1 MVDVAEA
8 AGPVDRLHGLL
19 LAMTGRVDD
28 DGIDGARELLGIG
41 QPDAGAEYL
50 AGCLLA
56 GRIEVTAAEQYHL
69 RRVLEETR
77 SQPQL
82 ADRLAVVDSL
92 LPEHHKFNAPDSD
105 DSDLELALK
114 QVGGRL
120 TGLRGLWVTNRT
132 TPAGTSYGAVPQ
144 GVLLAE
150 VGPDGSGPA
159 VAYQLISAL
168 RRAGLR
174 YAVDVFATGADLP
187 EYHRDALSTARRV
200 RLDIAPAERTAP
212 PVVPRPEQVVEPRQ
226 VAEPRQETR
235 QEARQEARQ
244 VAEHRQ
250 PEEPPSP
257 PPAPPA
263 PVEES
268 RPEGVSHAVAE
279 PQHEFPGE
287 SPEDA
292 QPETAAEQTGVMMR
306 VPAAVD
312 AKLTDRERN
321 LLRKLHEELAHRE
334 QDGPGKRQGE
344 DGRTST
350 MPGGTGGFPPIAA
363 NQQQAYAPQQQR

>member
-8 AGPVDRLHGLL
+8 AGPVDRLHSLL

-28 DGIDGARELLGIG
+28 DGIDGARELLGMG
-41 QPDAGAEYL
+41 QPDAGAEFL
-50 AGCLLA
+50 AGCLLS
-56 GRIEVTAAEQYHL
+56 GRIEVTTAEQYHL
-69 RRVLEETR
+69 RRVLDETR
-77 SQPQL
+77 SNHQL
-82 ADRLAVVDSL
+82 ADRLNVVESL
-92 LPEHHKFNAPDSD
+92 LPEHHKFSAPDSD
-105 DSDLELALK
+105 DADLELALK

-120 TGLRGLWVTNRT
+120 AGLRGLWITNRT

-159 VAYQLISAL
+159 VAFQLISAL

-200 RLDIAPAERTAP
+200 RLDAAPAERTAP
-212 PVVPRPEQVVEPRQ
+212 PVVPRPEQVV
-226 VAEPRQETR
+226 
-235 QEARQEARQ
+235 
-244 VAEHRQ
+244 EHRQ

-287 SPEDA
+287 PPEDA
-292 QPETAAEQTGVMMR
+292 EPETAAEQTGVMMR

-334 QDGPGKRQGE
+334 QDGPGKRQAQGE

-363 NQQQAYAPQQQR
+363 NQQQAYTPQQR

>member
-8 AGPVDRLHGLL
+8 AGPVDRLHSLL
-19 LAMTGRVDD
+19 LAVTGRVDD
-28 DGIDGARELLGIG
+28 DGIDGARELLGMG

-69 RRVLEETR
+69 RRVLDETR
-77 SQPQL
+77 SNRQL
-82 ADRLAVVDSL
+82 ADRLKVVESL
-92 LPEHHKFNAPDSD
+92 LPENHKFNAPDTD
-105 DSDLELALK
+105 DTGLELALK
-114 QVGGRL
+114 QIGGRL
-120 TGLRGLWVTNRT
+120 AGLRGLWITSRT

-159 VAYQLISAL
+159 VAFQLVSAL
-168 RRAGLR
+168 RRSGLR
-174 YAVDVFATGADLP
+174 YSVDVFSTGADLP
-187 EYHRDALSTARRV
+187 EYHRDALSSARRV
-200 RLDIAPAERTAP
+200 RLEVAPAERTAP
-212 PVVPRPEQVVEPRQ
+212 PVVPRPEQVVER
-226 VAEPRQETR
+226 
-235 QEARQEARQ
+235 
-244 VAEHRQ
+244 RQ
-250 PEEPPSP
+250 PEEPPAPAPAP
-257 PPAPPA
+257 PPAQQA

-287 SPEDA
+287 PTQDA

-334 QDGPGKRQGE
+334 QDGPAKRQPKADNGE
-344 DGRTST
+344 EGWTST

-363 NQQQAYAPQQQR
+363 NQQQAYTPQQR

>member
-8 AGPVDRLHGLL
+8 AGPVDRLHSLL

-28 DGIDGARELLGIG
+28 DGIDGARELLGMG
-41 QPDAGAEYL
+41 LPDAGAEYL

-56 GRIEVTAAEQYHL
+56 GQIEVTAAEQYHL
-69 RRVLEETR
+69 RRVLDETR
-77 SQPQL
+77 SNRQL
-82 ADRLAVVDSL
+82 ADRLKVVESL
-92 LPEHHKFNAPDSD
+92 LPENHKFSAPHTD
-105 DSDLELALK
+105 DTDLELALK
-114 QVGGRL
+114 QIGGRL
-120 TGLRGLWVTNRT
+120 AGLRGMWITSRT

-159 VAYQLISAL
+159 VAFQLVSAL

-200 RLDIAPAERTAP
+200 RLEVAPVERAAP
-212 PVVPRPEQVVEPRQ
+212 PAVPRPEQVVERRQ
-226 VAEPRQETR
+226 A
-235 QEARQEARQ
+235 
-244 VAEHRQ
+244 
-250 PEEPPSP
+250 EEPPAPP
-257 PPAPPA
+257 PPAQPA
-263 PVEES
+263 PVEEP

-287 SPEDA
+287 PPEDA
-292 QPETAAEQTGVMMR
+292 HPETAAEQTGVMMR

-334 QDGPGKRQGE
+334 QDGPAKRQPKAE

-350 MPGGTGGFPPIAA
+350 MPGGTGGFPPISA
-363 NQQQAYAPQQQR
+363 NQQVYTSQQQR

>member
-1 MVDVAEA
+1 MDVAEA
-8 AGPVDRLHGLL
+8 AGPVDRLHSLL

-28 DGIDGARELLGIG
+28 DGIDGARELLGMG
-41 QPDAGAEYL
+41 QPDAGAEFL

-69 RRVLEETR
+69 RRVLEESR
-77 SQPQL
+77 GNHQL
-82 ADRLAVVDSL
+82 ADRLTVVESL
-92 LPEHHKFNAPDSD
+92 LPDGHRFSAPGSD
-105 DSDLELALK
+105 DTDLEISLK
-114 QVGGRL
+114 QVSSRL
-120 TGLRGLWVTNRT
+120 AGVRGLWITHRT
-132 TPAGTSYGAVPQ
+132 TPAGNNYGAVPQ

-159 VAYQLISAL
+159 VAFQLISAL

-200 RLDIAPAERTAP
+200 RLEMPSAERTAP
-212 PVVPRPEQVVEPRQ
+212 PAAPRAERAAPPVEPPAERAAPP
-226 VAEPRQETR
+226 VAPRAEH
-235 QEARQEARQ
+235 
-244 VAEHRQ
+244 VVEHRQ
-250 PEEPPSP
+250 PEEPPAP

-263 PVEES
+263 PVDES

-287 SPEDA
+287 PPEDPE
-292 QPETAAEQTGVMMR
+292 PETAAEQTGVMMR

-334 QDGPGKRQGE
+334 QDGPAKRQPTE
-344 DGRTST
+344 DGRSST

-363 NQQQAYAPQQQR
+363 SQQQAYSPQQR

>member
-41 QPDAGAEYL
+41 QPDAGAEFL

-69 RRVLEETR
+69 RRVLDDTR
-77 SQPQL
+77 SNHQL
-82 ADRLAVVDSL
+82 ADRLNVVESL
-92 LPEHHKFNAPDSD
+92 LPENHKFSAPNSD
-105 DSDLELALK
+105 NTDLELTLK
-114 QVGGRL
+114 QIGGRL
-120 TGLRGLWVTNRT
+120 AGLRGLWVTSRT

-159 VAYQLISAL
+159 VAFQLISAL

-200 RLDIAPAERTAP
+200 RLDMAPAERTAP
-212 PVVPRPEQVVEPRQ
+212 PVVPRPEQV
-226 VAEPRQETR
+226 
-235 QEARQEARQ
+235 
-244 VAEHRQ
+244 AEHRQ
-250 PEEPPSP
+250 PEEPPAPPPP
-257 PPAPPA
+257 PPAPPVQ
-263 PVEES
+263 VEEP

-287 SPEDA
+287 PPEDA
-292 QPETAAEQTGVMMR
+292 EPETAAEQTGVMMR

-334 QDGPGKRQGE
+334 QDGPAKRQAQGE

-363 NQQQAYAPQQQR
+363 GQQQAYTTQQQR